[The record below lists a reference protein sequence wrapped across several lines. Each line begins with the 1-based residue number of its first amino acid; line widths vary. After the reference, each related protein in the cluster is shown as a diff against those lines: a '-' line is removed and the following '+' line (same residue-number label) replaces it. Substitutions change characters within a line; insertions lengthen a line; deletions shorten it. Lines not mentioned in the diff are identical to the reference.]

1 MFYARFAGCFDYD
14 ALADVERGFGGWVGL
29 GSERNHAISKS
40 RKHKKK
46 LCVGIVVKRNTT

>member
-1 MFYARFAGCFDYD
+1 VFYARFAGCFDYD

-40 RKHKKK
+40 RKHKKS
-46 LCVGIVVKRNTT
+46 CVGIVVKRNTT